1 MTTVC
6 SCYNVLRWL
15 NKKRRE
21 ATRKLTVSFAMRDG
35 HAKRT
40 LPGKL
45 HSVLLVTTSR
55 GIGDSLYVMGL
66 AKLLR
71 ERGVHMYIAALNE
84 HCALYER
91 SKLFE
96 DVYELGVDDCPNL
109 PFSAVVDLEYVNVN
123 HWRLRRDF
131 LKGSNGCR
139 ITTSPFCRTLSFY
152 DDFVDYAL
160 VAHISER
167 LALVAQKLLRDSS
180 IERIMPHVV
189 TDEASEA
196 EAETF
201 LRELPEEKPIVYLNT
216 RAGDDDR
223 WFGKIQTASLLSHI
237 GNRYDVTTVLL
248 PPDDDPCYFKYPGVV
263 RLKSMSFSGFCSFLR
278 RVQFVATPD
287 TSVTHVAAAF
297 DIPCLTV
304 FPPNDRDYFKEY
316 GAWEAWGA
324 LSSISTTLHPDASD
338 LAVDRFGF
346 ANRLPKPALT
356 IPSHEII
363 NAFDKLADRSGVL
376 PIKVSDETGPL
387 S

>member
-1 MTTVC
+1 MTKAC
-6 SCYNVLRWL
+6 SCYNALRWL

-21 ATRKLTVSFAMRDG
+21 ATRKLTVSLSMRDG

-139 ITTSPFCRTLSFY
+139 FTTSPFCRTLSFY

-180 IERIMPHVV
+180 IERILPHVV
-189 TDEASEA
+189 TDEASEEEA
-196 EAETF
+196 EAF
-201 LRELPEEKPIVYLNT
+201 LNELPEGKPIVYLNT

-223 WFGKIQTASLLSHI
+223 WFGKIQTAALLSHVV
-237 GNRYDVTTVLL
+237 NRYDATVVLL
-248 PPDDDPCYFKYPGVV
+248 APDDDPCYFKYSGVV

-278 RVQFVATPD
+278 RVRFVATPD

-297 DIPCLTV
+297 DIP
-304 FPPNDRDYFKEY
+304 
-316 GAWEAWGA
+316 
-324 LSSISTTLHPDASD
+324 LSDG
-338 LAVDRFGF
+338 V
-346 ANRLPKPALT
+346 
-356 IPSHEII
+356 PSE
-363 NAFDKLADRSGVL
+363 RSGLLQGIRGLGSLGCALVDL
-376 PIKVSDETGPL
+376 HDAAPGRVRPGGRPVRLCQSSSEARSDDTVP
-387 S
+387 

>member
-1 MTTVC
+1 MTKAC

-21 ATRKLTVSFAMRDG
+21 ATRKLTVSLSMRDG

-71 ERGVHMYIAALNE
+71 ERGITVYVAALHE
-84 HCALYER
+84 HGPLYER

-160 VAHISER
+160 VAHIAER
-167 LALVAQKLLRDSS
+167 LALVAQKLLRDPS

-223 WFGKIQTASLLSHI
+223 WFGKIQTAALLSHVV
-237 GNRYDVTTVLL
+237 NRYDATVVLL

-278 RVQFVATPD
+278 RVRFVATPD

-324 LSSISTTLHPDASD
+324 LSTVSTTLHPDASD

-363 NAFDKLADRSGVL
+363 SAFDKLADRSGVL
-376 PIKVSDETGPL
+376 PITVSDETGPL

>member
-1 MTTVC
+1 MTKAC
-6 SCYNVLRWL
+6 SCYNALRWL

-21 ATRKLTVSFAMRDG
+21 ATRKITVSLSMRDG

-96 DVYELGVDDCPNL
+96 DVYALGADDCPNL

-139 ITTSPFCRTLSFY
+139 ITTSPICRTLPFY
-152 DDFVDYAL
+152 DDYVDYAP
-160 VAHISER
+160 VAHVSER
-167 LALVAQKLLRDSS
+167 MALVAQKLLKESS
-180 IERIMPHVV
+180 IERIWPHVV
-189 TDEASEA
+189 TDDASER
-196 EAETF
+196 EAEKF
-201 LRELPEEKPIVYLNT
+201 LNTLDRGKPLLYVNT

-223 WFGKIQTASLLSHI
+223 WFGKIQTTALLAHI
-237 GNRYDVTTVLL
+237 TNRYDATVVLL
-248 PPDDDPCYFKYPGVV
+248 SPDDDPCYFKYPGVV
-263 RLKSMSFSGFCSFLR
+263 RLKSMSFPGFCSFLR
-278 RVQFVATPD
+278 HCDFVVTPD

-304 FPPNDRDYFKEY
+304 FPPNDRDYFKQY

-324 LSSISTTLHPDASD
+324 LSSVSTTLHPDAPD

-356 IPSHEII
+356 IPSHVLVG
-363 NAFDKLADRSGVL
+363 AFDELADRSGVL
-376 PIKVSDETGPL
+376 PKKIPDETGIPT
-387 S
+387 

>member
-1 MTTVC
+1 
-6 SCYNVLRWL
+6 
-15 NKKRRE
+15 
-21 ATRKLTVSFAMRDG
+21 MRDG

-40 LPGKL
+40 LPGKQ

-71 ERGVHMYIAALNE
+71 ERGITVYVAALHE
-84 HCALYER
+84 HGPLYER

-139 ITTSPFCRTLSFY
+139 ITTSPICRKIPFY
-152 DDFVDYAL
+152 DAYVDYSQT
-160 VAHISER
+160 AHISER
-167 LALVAQKLLRDSS
+167 LALVAQTLLRDSS
-180 IERIMPHVV
+180 IRRILPHVV
-189 TDEASEA
+189 TDDASER
-196 EAETF
+196 EAQAF
-201 LRELPEEKPIVYLNT
+201 LDELPEGKPILYFNT

-223 WFGKIQTASLLSHI
+223 WFGKTQTMSMLAHVTA
-237 GNRYDVTTVLL
+237 RYDVTTVLL
-248 PPDDDPCYFKYPGVV
+248 APDDDPRYFLFPGVV
-263 RLKSMSFSGFCSFLR
+263 RLKSMSFPGFCSFLR
-278 RVQFVATPD
+278 RVGFVVTPD

-297 DIPCLTV
+297 DIPCMTV

-324 LSSISTTLHPDASD
+324 LSSVSTTIHPDAPD

-346 ANRLPKPALT
+346 ANRLPKPAVS
-356 IPSHEII
+356 IPSHMLIG
-363 NAFDKLADRSGVL
+363 ALDGLAERSDAL
-376 PIKVSDETGPL
+376 PSKKPDETGTD

>member
-1 MTTVC
+1 MKSC
-6 SCYNVLRWL
+6 SCYNALRWL

-21 ATRKLTVSFAMRDG
+21 ATRKLTVSFLMRDE

-71 ERGVHMYIAALNE
+71 ERGAGVYVAALHE
-84 HCALYER
+84 HGPLYER

-96 DVYELGVDDCPNL
+96 DVYELGVDNCPNL

-139 ITTSPFCRTLSFY
+139 ITTSPFCRKLSFY
-152 DDFVDYAL
+152 DDFVDYAK

-167 LALVAQKLLRDSS
+167 LALVAQKLLRDTS
-180 IERIMPHVV
+180 IERILPHVV
-189 TDEASEA
+189 TDEASEEEA
-196 EAETF
+196 EAF
-201 LRELPEEKPIVYLNT
+201 CNELPEGKPIVYLNT

-223 WFGKIQTASLLSHI
+223 WFGKVQVTALLEHI
-237 GNRYDVTTVLL
+237 TTRHDVMTVLL

-263 RLKSMSFSGFCSFLR
+263 RLKAMSFSGFCSFLR
-278 RVQFVATPD
+278 RTQFVATPD

-324 LSSISTTLHPDASD
+324 LSSVSTTLHPDAPD
-338 LAVDRFGF
+338 LAVDWFGF
-346 ANRLPKPALT
+346 ANRLPKPALM
-356 IPSHEII
+356 IPSHVLVQ
-363 NAFDKLADRSGVL
+363 AFDELADRSGVL
-376 PIKVSDETGPL
+376 PMKVSEEMGIL